1 MTVSNWDARVSRGS
15 RRRAAITTEQPE
27 EARVRAIDAPIP
39 KGGREG
45 LERLF

>member
-1 MTVSNWDARVSRGS
+1 MENWEARDSRGS

-45 LERLF
+45 GRRLF